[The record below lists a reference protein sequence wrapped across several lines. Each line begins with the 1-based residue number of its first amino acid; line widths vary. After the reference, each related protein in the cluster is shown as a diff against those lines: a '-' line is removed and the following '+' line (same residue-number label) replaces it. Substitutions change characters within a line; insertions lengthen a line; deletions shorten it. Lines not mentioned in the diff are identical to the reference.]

1 MDKDD
6 HVPNALEKLTHWL
19 CVVLLTFTTSFTVY
33 FFLLVFPTDAI
44 LSLLSFCLCRRKK
57 KQRQEVAAVG
67 SNGEPIMAAASSVV
81 SSQATRLAV
90 SKFIRE

>member
-44 LSLLSFCLCRRKK
+44 LSLLSFCLRRRK
-57 KQRQEVAAVG
+57 RQEVAAVG